1 MSAKE
6 LVLIA
11 KDKHNAISLRKDKD
25 IATVS
30 TQTDTDFAE
39 TNDKNK
45 QQDGIVNSDEK
56 KSETPQ
62 TDTNYK
68 VKCVIC
74 VSRQNTRESDKKA
87 ETQKEKGCKMV
98 TILLCLFY
106 FYFISLFKVF
116 TCIFLF
122 YVLLTS

>member
-11 KDKHNAISLRKDKD
+11 KDKYNAISLRKDKD

-68 VKCVIC
+68 VKSVIRAS
-74 VSRQNTRESDKKA
+74 VDKIPGKVIRKQKRKKKKA
-87 ETQKEKGCKMV
+87 V
-98 TILLCLFY
+98 RWLPY
-106 FYFISLFKVF
+106 
-116 TCIFLF
+116 
-122 YVLLTS
+122 